1 MSPFSIKEDLMNLNL
16 TCSNPANMTDTN
28 KLLYLIYGEVQQ
40 IRQVLDTANLDSL
53 LKELGQDD
61 TISQPE
67 PQNVTTGQIELTQS
81 KEGLKCKYCGEIV
94 TGNRGNLLAHIRK
107 CPKRTKEGE

>member
-1 MSPFSIKEDLMNLNL
+1 MNLNL
-16 TCSNPANMTDTN
+16 TTGKYENMTDTN

-40 IRQVLDTANLDSL
+40 IRQVLDGADLGSL
-53 LKELGQDD
+53 LKELGQDN

-67 PQNVTTGQIELTQS
+67 PQNVTTEQTEPTQS

-94 TGNRGNLLAHIRK
+94 PGNRGNLLAHIRK
-107 CPKRTKEGE
+107 CPKRAKGSG